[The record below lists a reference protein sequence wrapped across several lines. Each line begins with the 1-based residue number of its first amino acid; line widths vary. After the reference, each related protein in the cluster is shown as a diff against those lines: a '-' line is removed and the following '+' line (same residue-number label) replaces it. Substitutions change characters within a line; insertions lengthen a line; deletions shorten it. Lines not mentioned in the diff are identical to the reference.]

1 MSKVDEMLAKELD
14 QANAGIHQRQKG
26 EEKRLA
32 NVKAGRIKRAEHL
45 RQLRIDQVETQFE
58 GVRREVR
65 IHRTFFRARNFFYPV
80 DLSLTPSLPRDASRV
95 FAQAEE
101 DYNREKSALQDRLYQ
116 DAVERQKRSSSKVE
130 DMNAM
135 RAMTRRYRQT
145 REGGVAAAAKPINK
159 REVGV
164 KGATTAVPLRQGE
177 VEEDFETMTVL
188 AEHIAPTSDTSFME
202 IEVRAR
208 DRQRPVDAVL
218 PKRPLDGAGGPRS
231 KRRSDFDFKGKARAE
246 VSGARITVWYEE
258 EHGGRKMDVP
268 YIGVVNSCDP
278 REGLYVK
285 FEGFPEEMLITNE
298 DDWQWGSHSR
308 KPPAGG
314 GGGGG
319 GRR

>member
-1 MSKVDEMLAKELD
+1 MSSLLAKELD
-14 QANAGIHQRQKG
+14 QAHAGTHQRQKG

-32 NVKAGRIKRAEHL
+32 ALKTTRVRRAEQL
-45 RQLRIDQVETQFE
+45 RQLRIDQVEAQFE
-58 GVRREVR
+58 AVRRE
-65 IHRTFFRARNFFYPV
+65 
-80 DLSLTPSLPRDASRV
+80 
-95 FAQAEE
+95 AEE
-101 DYNREKSALQDRLYQ
+101 DFNREKSTLQDRLYQ
-116 DAVERQKRSSSKVE
+116 DVVEKQRRSSSSKVE
-130 DMNAM
+130 DMNSI

-145 REGGVAAAAKPINK
+145 RGDAATATSKPINK
-159 REVGV
+159 REL

-188 AEHIAPTSDTSFME
+188 AEHINPTMESSFME

-208 DRQRPVDAVL
+208 DRLRPVDAVL
-218 PKRPLDGAGGPRS
+218 PKRPLDGAGG
-231 KRRSDFDFKGKARAE
+231 KRQRRGDFDFKGKARAE

-268 YIGVVNSCDP
+268 YVGVVNSCDP

-308 KPPAGG
+308 KPPA
-314 GGGGG
+314 
-319 GRR
+319 RNPR